1 MDYVWRAGEVCQATE
16 NASEE
21 HPSGIAG
28 VEGRAGSC
36 GEGWAGREVV
46 RCEVGAP
53 EHWAEDD
60 GLRISGTTGF
70 FSTIHDLSIL

>member
-1 MDYVWRAGEVCQATE
+1 MKGLSVDYVWRAGEVCQATE

-28 VEGRAGSC
+28 VGGRAGR
-36 GEGWAGREVV
+36 EGF

-53 EHWAEDD
+53 EHEAEDD
-60 GLRISGTTGF
+60 GPRISETTGF
-70 FSTIHDLSIL
+70 FSTMHDLSIL

>member
-1 MDYVWRAGEVCQATE
+1 MDYVWRAGEVCQATD

-28 VEGRAGSC
+28 VGGRAGSW
-36 GEGWAGREVV
+36 GGGWAGREAV

-53 EHWAEDD
+53 EHRAEDD
-60 GLRISGTTGF
+60 GPRISGTTGF
-70 FSTIHDLSIL
+70 FSTMHDLSIL